1 MTKSS
6 YIPDPA
12 DRRILAELQRH
23 GRISNVELAEHV
35 GLSDS
40 PCLRRVR
47 ALEESGVIA
56 GYRAVLDRRRLGF
69 DVVAFVQLNLDQQS
83 EVETSKFMEAVRR
96 EDRIVE
102 CYALSGDHD
111 YLLKVVAR
119 TIDEFSDLTMKSIL
133 RFPGVKDLS
142 SSFVLL
148 DVKDSQLIP
157 IEAS

>member
-1 MTKSS
+1 MQQ
-6 YIPDPA
+6 Y
-12 DRRILAELQRH
+12 
-23 GRISNVELAEHV
+23 GRISNVELAERV

-47 ALEESGVIA
+47 ALEETGIIA
-56 GYRAVLDRRRLGF
+56 GYRAVLDRRKLGF

-83 EVETSKFMEAVRR
+83 EAETAKFMQAVRR
-96 EDRIVE
+96 EDRIIE

-119 TIDEFSDLTMKSIL
+119 NIDEFSELTMKRIL

-148 DVKDSQLIP
+148 DVKDNQGIP
-157 IEAS
+157 V

>member
-1 MTKSS
+1 MADSVV
-6 YIPDPA
+6 PLNPA
-12 DRRILAELQRH
+12 DRRIMTELQAE
-23 GRISNVELAEHV
+23 GRISNVELAERV

-47 ALEESGVIA
+47 ALEEAGVIA
-56 GYRAVLDRRRLGF
+56 GYRAVLDRRKLGF

-83 EVETSKFMEAVRR
+83 EAETQKFMRAVQR
-96 EDRIVE
+96 EERVVE

-119 TIDEFSDLTMKSIL
+119 SIDEFSDLTLKKLL
-133 RFPGVKDLS
+133 RLPGVKDLS

-148 DVKDSQLIP
+148 DVKEARGIP
-157 IEAS
+157 L